1 MSDYISKFSPGI
13 RVPLSLIM
21 KFMNFIIIA
30 SGIIMSL
37 TFFFVVIFRYGFGA
51 DLFAYEEWLMTI
63 AFWMFFMASAV
74 ATHDKAHVN
83 ADILGTLIHSPK
95 LIWLRALLVESI
107 ELIIV
112 ITVTYWG
119 FLMCQEELNT
129 YPNWQATIA
138 LKIPFMVPRVGI
150 FMGFLM
156 MSVYTALHLYLLL
169 LNGPKTA
176 SDQQPEHLTEEQ
188 PEQRLERL
196 SVIQSNDRTL

>member
-1 MSDYISKFSPGI
+1 
-13 RVPLSLIM
+13 M
-21 KFMNFIIIA
+21 KIMNFIITA

-63 AFWMFFMASAV
+63 AFWLFFMASAV
-74 ATHDKAHVN
+74 ATHDKVHVN

-95 LIWLRALLVESI
+95 LIWLRAILVQAI

-129 YPNWQATIA
+129 YPNWQSTIA

-150 FMGFLM
+150 FLGFFM

-169 LNGPKTA
+169 RNGPEIA
-176 SDQQPEHLTEEQ
+176 HESSSEALVESQQEQRLDRLSVRQ
-188 PEQRLERL
+188 PEQQDA
-196 SVIQSNDRTL
+196 IK